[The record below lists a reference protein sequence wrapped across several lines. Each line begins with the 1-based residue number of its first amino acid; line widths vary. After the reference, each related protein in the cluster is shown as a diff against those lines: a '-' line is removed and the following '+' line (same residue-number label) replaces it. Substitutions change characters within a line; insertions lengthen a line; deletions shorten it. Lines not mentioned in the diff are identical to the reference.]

1 MLTFTIWNVQSKTTC
16 KSGRVPP
23 HKSVYFGISKFILQF
38 LYYFHAPCI
47 VLFTVY
53 FHLQCNVLSNVYF
66 HTVFPCSSF
75 FVTDSIR
82 KQTLLTERFNFVFI
96 KNLSSASQS
105 NKQVVMAESQE
116 QYILSNITYI
126 KFRNFYFFYFFV
138 YLEGDAPEMYTKHLK
153 DICNGVHFFWQN
165 CRLMV
170 GSFTKNMYHYKYFPR
185 FLLRFIVFC
194 IEFLKILRTSV
205 SQKTF

>member
-1 MLTFTIWNVQSKTTC
+1 M
-16 KSGRVPP
+16 
-23 HKSVYFGISKFILQF
+23 YFGISKFILQF

-53 FHLQCNVLSNVYF
+53 FHLQCNVLSTVYF

-153 DICNGVHFFWQN
+153 DICNGVHFFLAKLQVDGRQLYQKYVPLQIFSKIFAQIYSFLYRVPQN
-165 CRLMV
+165 FTNFCFPENILVVAFRGRRLQ
-170 GSFTKNMYHYKYFPR
+170 S
-185 FLLRFIVFC
+185 
-194 IEFLKILRTSV
+194 E
-205 SQKTF
+205 KT